1 MEKVICRNSATGR
14 TMTFEY
20 GDTVFLEG
28 VDDIGA
34 AKFSI
39 ATSKDTGV
47 DGEAVEGESQDA
59 RHPVIRAKVLSDYD
73 TIRDQLDAVFQEGVD
88 GTMEVYREDGTR
100 RVATYRPEGWE
111 LPFHGVIRDL
121 TVNLLCADPKF
132 YDPEEEYTTMASWR
146 SMLRFPL
153 VFHSPFIIS
162 EHVANLLAT
171 ITNPSSTAQALR
183 IVFTATGEVTNP
195 FLTDVNRQ
203 ETLQIGTQNKPFI
216 LHNGETITVTTS
228 LSNMHIMLTSRGVE
242 TEITNKAVWPIAWL
256 KLQPGENLF
265 RYGAAS
271 GEQSLQVQIWH
282 RQSYG
287 GA

>member
-203 ETLQIGTQNKPFI
+203 ETLQIGTPNKPFI

-242 TEITNKAVWPIAWL
+242 AEITNKAVWPIAWL

>member
-73 TIRDQLDAVFQEGVD
+73 TIRDQLDAVFQEGGD

-153 VFHSPFIIS
+153 IFHSPFIIS

-203 ETLQIGTQNKPFI
+203 ETLQIGTENKPFI

>member
-1 MEKVICRNSATGR
+1 MKKVICRNSATGR

-73 TIRDQLDAVFQEGVD
+73 VIRDQLDAVFQEGVD

-203 ETLQIGTQNKPFI
+203 ETLQIGTPNKPFI

>member
-203 ETLQIGTQNKPFI
+203 ETLQIGTPNKPFI

-228 LSNMHIMLTSRGVE
+228 LSNMHIMLTSRGME

>member
-1 MEKVICRNSATGR
+1 MEKVVCKNSATGR

-20 GDTVFLEG
+20 GDVVFLEG

-34 AKFSI
+34 ANFTIS
-39 ATSKDTGV
+39 TSKDTGV
-47 DGEAVEGESQDA
+47 DGETVEGESQDA
-59 RHPVIRAKVLSDYD
+59 RHPVIRAYVLSDYD
-73 TIRDQLDAVFQEGVD
+73 AIRDQLDAVFQEGVD
-88 GTMEVYREDGTR
+88 GTMEIYREDGTR

-111 LPFHGVIRDL
+111 LPFTGVVRQL
-121 TVNLLCADPKF
+121 TVKLLCPDPKF

-153 VFHSPFIIS
+153 TFHSPFTIS

-195 FLTDVNRQ
+195 FLTDVKRQ
-203 ETLQIGTQNKPFI
+203 DTLQIGTVNKPFVM
-216 LHNGETITVTTS
+216 HNGDVITVTTS
-228 LSNMHIMLTSRGVE
+228 LSNMHIMLTSGGVE
-242 TEITNKAVWPIAWL
+242 TEITNRAAWPVAWL
-256 KLQPGENLF
+256 KLQPGENLY
-265 RYGAAS
+265 RYGALS

>member
-1 MEKVICRNSATGR
+1 MEKVVCRNNATGR

-20 GDTVFLEG
+20 GDVVFLEG
-28 VDDIGA
+28 VDDVGT

-47 DGEAVEGESQDA
+47 DGETVEGESQDA
-59 RHPVIRAKVLSDYD
+59 RHPVIRAFVLSDYD
-73 TIRDQLDAVFQEGVD
+73 TIRDQLDAVFQQGVD
-88 GTMEVYREDGTR
+88 GTLEVWREDGTH

-111 LPFHGVIRDL
+111 LPNHGIVRPL

-132 YDPEEEYTTMASWR
+132 YDPEEEMTTMASWR

-153 VFHSPFIIS
+153 RFHSPFTIS

-171 ITNPSSTAQALR
+171 ITNPSSTEQPLR

-195 FLTDVNRQ
+195 FLTDVKRQ
-203 ETLQIGTQNKPFI
+203 KVLKVGTALKPFVM
-216 LHNGETITVTTS
+216 HNGDKIVVTTS
-228 LSNMHIMLTSRGVE
+228 LSNMHIMLNTGGQE
-242 TEITNKAVWPIAWL
+242 TEITNKAVWPVAWL
-256 KLQPGENLF
+256 KLQPGENLY
-265 RYGAAS
+265 RYGADA

>member
-73 TIRDQLDAVFQEGVD
+73 VIRDQLDAVFQEGVD

-203 ETLQIGTQNKPFI
+203 ETLQIGTANKPFI

>member
-73 TIRDQLDAVFQEGVD
+73 VIRDQLDAVFQEGVD

-203 ETLQIGTQNKPFI
+203 ETLQIGTPNKPFI

-228 LSNMHIMLTSRGVE
+228 LSNMHIMLTSRGME

-256 KLQPGENLF
+256 KLQPGEDLF

>member
-73 TIRDQLDAVFQEGVD
+73 AIRDQLDAVFQEGVD

-203 ETLQIGTQNKPFI
+203 ETLQVGTTSKPFI

-228 LSNMHIMLTSRGVE
+228 LSNMHIMLTSKGVE
-242 TEITNKAVWPIAWL
+242 TEITNKAVWPVAWL

>member
-14 TMTFEY
+14 AMTFEY

-28 VDDIGA
+28 VDDIGV

-73 TIRDQLDAVFQEGVD
+73 VIRDQLDAVFQEGVD

-203 ETLQIGTQNKPFI
+203 ETLQIGTPNKPFI

>member
-1 MEKVICRNSATGR
+1 MEKVVCKNSATGR

-20 GDTVFLEG
+20 GDVVFLEG

-34 AKFSI
+34 ANFTIS
-39 ATSKDTGV
+39 TSKDTGV
-47 DGEAVEGESQDA
+47 DGETVEGESQDA
-59 RHPVIRAKVLSDYD
+59 RHPVIRAYVLSDYD
-73 TIRDQLDAVFQEGVD
+73 AIRDQLDAVFQEGVD
-88 GTMEVYREDGTR
+88 GTMEIYREDGTR

-111 LPFHGVIRDL
+111 LPFTGVVRQL
-121 TVNLLCADPKF
+121 TVKLLCPDPKF

-153 VFHSPFIIS
+153 TFHSPFTIS

-171 ITNPSSTAQALR
+171 ITNPSSKAQAIR
-183 IVFTATGEVTNP
+183 IVFTATGEVANP
-195 FLTDVNRQ
+195 FLTDVKRQ
-203 ETLQIGTQNKPFI
+203 ETLQVGTAKKPFVM
-216 LHNGETITVTTS
+216 HNGDKITVTTS
-228 LSNMHIMLTSRGVE
+228 LSNMHIMLNSGGVE
-242 TEITNKAVWPIAWL
+242 TEITNRAAWPVAWL
-256 KLQPGENLF
+256 KLQPGENLY
-265 RYGAAS
+265 RYGALS

>member
-111 LPFHGVIRDL
+111 LPFNGVIRDL

>member
-73 TIRDQLDAVFQEGVD
+73 AIRDQLDAVFQEGVD

>member
-1 MEKVICRNSATGR
+1 MEKVVCKNNATGR

-20 GDTVFLEG
+20 GDVVFLEG
-28 VDDIGA
+28 VDDVGT

-47 DGEAVEGESQDA
+47 DGETVEGESQDA
-59 RHPVIRAKVLSDYD
+59 RHPVIRAFVLSDYD
-73 TIRDQLDAVFQEGVD
+73 TIRDQLDAVFQKGVD
-88 GTMEVYREDGTR
+88 GTLEVWREDGTH

-111 LPFHGVIRDL
+111 LPNNGVIRHL

-132 YDPEEEYTTMASWR
+132 YDPEEEMTTMASWR

-153 VFHSPFIIS
+153 RFHSPFTIS

-171 ITNPSSTAQALR
+171 ITNPSSTEQPLR

-195 FLTDVNRQ
+195 FLTDVKRQ
-203 ETLQIGTQNKPFI
+203 KVLKVGTALKPFVM
-216 LHNGETITVTTS
+216 HNGDKIVVTTS
-228 LSNMHIMLTSRGVE
+228 LSNMHIMLNTGGQE
-242 TEITNKAVWPIAWL
+242 TEITNKAVWPVAWL
-256 KLQPGENLF
+256 RLQPGENLY
-265 RYGAAS
+265 RYGADA

>member
-73 TIRDQLDAVFQEGVD
+73 VIRDQLDAVFQEGVD
-88 GTMEVYREDGTR
+88 GTMEIYREDGTC

-111 LPFHGVIRDL
+111 LPCHGVIRDL

-203 ETLQIGTQNKPFI
+203 ETLQIGTPNKPFI

-228 LSNMHIMLTSRGVE
+228 LSNMHIMLTSRGME

>member
-1 MEKVICRNSATGR
+1 MEKVVCKNSATGR

-20 GDTVFLEG
+20 GDVVFLEG

-34 AKFSI
+34 ANFTIS
-39 ATSKDTGV
+39 TSKDTGV
-47 DGEAVEGESQDA
+47 DGETVEGESQDA
-59 RHPVIRAKVLSDYD
+59 RHPVIRAYVLSDYD

-88 GTMEVYREDGTR
+88 GTMEIYREDGSR

-111 LPFHGVIRDL
+111 LPFTGIVRQL
-121 TVNLLCADPKF
+121 TVKLLCPDPKF
-132 YDPEEEYTTMASWR
+132 YDPEEEYTTMATWR
-146 SMLRFPL
+146 SMLKFPL
-153 VFHSPFIIS
+153 VFHSPFTIS

-183 IVFTATGEVTNP
+183 IVFAATGEVTNP
-195 FLTDVNRQ
+195 FLIDVKRQ
-203 ETLQIGTQNKPFI
+203 ETLQVGTTKKPFVM
-216 LHNGETITVTTS
+216 HNGDRITITTS
-228 LSNMHIMLTSRGVE
+228 LSNMHIMLMSGGVE
-242 TEITNKAVWPIAWL
+242 TEITNRATWPVAWL
-256 KLQPGENLF
+256 KLQPGENLY
-265 RYGAAS
+265 RYGALS